1 METLQSLL
9 EDCHP
14 LVDVYVQA
22 HRLMTETSLT
32 DYRLQLNFRKGMD
45 RRRYNLPASENE
57 LALIVPGDEH
67 ALANAQQILLRPRG
81 GPLVRISQCD
91 PSFLTLHFPLLMPTG
106 QYGWEPNI
114 PFVSSTAN
122 STRHVSL
129 ADYAK
134 FHLHPR
140 PRYIESDHLFKACL
154 LFQEYVVH
162 LWAAAE
168 HSRITW
174 IRENQKKLRAELYTG
189 VVDALHEG
197 IDLASVGK
205 KVILPASVT
214 SSPRF
219 MQRNLQN
226 ALALLC
232 KFGGS
237 DLFVT
242 FTANPAW
249 REVQEALLPHQAA
262 HERPDL
268 IARVFFFF
276 FFLDQFIFRHTVPRT
291 SPVVAKNH
299 YI

>member
-162 LWAAAE
+162 LWPLQNTVVLLGSE
-168 HSRITW
+168 KIKRSFVLSCTRELWMPFMRVSTW
-174 IRENQKKLRAELYTG
+174 RAL
-189 VVDALHEG
+189 
-197 IDLASVGK
+197 GK
-205 KVILPASVT
+205 RSSYLPASPVVPVSCSAT
-214 SSPRF
+214 F
-219 MQRNLQN
+219 KML
-226 ALALLC
+226 LLC
-232 KFGGS
+232 YAS
-237 DLFVT
+237 SEVLT
-242 FTANPAW
+242 FSLHSQLILLGERCKKHYFLTRLRMN
-249 REVQEALLPHQAA
+249 VLTLLQEC
-262 HERPDL
+262 
-268 IARVFFFF
+268 FFFF
-276 FFLDQFIFRHTVPRT
+276 FFWISLYSGIQFLEQAR
-291 SPVVAKNH
+291 S
-299 YI
+299 